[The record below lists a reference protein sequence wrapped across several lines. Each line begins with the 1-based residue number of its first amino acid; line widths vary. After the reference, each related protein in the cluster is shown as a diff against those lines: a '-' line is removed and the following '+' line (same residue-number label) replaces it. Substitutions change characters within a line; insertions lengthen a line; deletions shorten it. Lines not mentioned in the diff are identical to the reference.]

1 MAKSEECQELCLPAL
16 LFSRSLHFYS
26 ATFSAYVLC
35 KALNGVC
42 TARCGKKIRLK
53 SSQDMQFVCSKV
65 AYHKSPSL
73 AGKLQAVTPTRV
85 YDNEGKAIFEMNLRF
100 FFFVSALSC

>member
-1 MAKSEECQELCLPAL
+1 M
-16 LFSRSLHFYS
+16 F
-26 ATFSAYVLC
+26 
-35 KALNGVC
+35 
-42 TARCGKKIRLK
+42 
-53 SSQDMQFVCSKV
+53 SKV

-100 FFFVSALSC
+100 FFVLYICFKLLRMLTRLCMKCRYLVDLLLL